1 VSNPAPAGG
10 AFGGRTRAAPTREDS
25 VSITNR
31 GAPSSSPATPPM
43 RAMPLGDSRC
53 TPLTTCGGRSVGVG
67 GAAGDLS
74 RVRNDPLHC
83 PVGRGGGADRQ
94 LGMSKR
100 KTAQRSTT
108 KKAEPESKR
117 RWVILN
123 ARTNKIMMGNEE
135 GVSSEEKAYRLSDSL
150 MMETIVV
157 PLWEYRGEPDPDAA
171 ELEQ

>member
-1 VSNPAPAGG
+1 
-10 AFGGRTRAAPTREDS
+10 
-25 VSITNR
+25 
-31 GAPSSSPATPPM
+31 
-43 RAMPLGDSRC
+43 
-53 TPLTTCGGRSVGVG
+53 
-67 GAAGDLS
+67 
-74 RVRNDPLHC
+74 
-83 PVGRGGGADRQ
+83 
-94 LGMSKR
+94 MSKR

-157 PLWEYRGEPDPDAA
+157 PLWEYRGEPDPDADPD
-171 ELEQ
+171 E